1 MVSPYASAGIGGYFY
16 LVIAGCCLFCAGLAH
31 FYYVKTAKHSLEE
44 IAMAFGDKAFTDN
57 DEDVVDTAT
66 AGKEKHE
73 QLRKKV

>member
-1 MVSPYASAGIGGYFY
+1 MTRANGQSAFIMVYNIVYGFIW
-16 LVIAGCCLFCAGLAH
+16 AH